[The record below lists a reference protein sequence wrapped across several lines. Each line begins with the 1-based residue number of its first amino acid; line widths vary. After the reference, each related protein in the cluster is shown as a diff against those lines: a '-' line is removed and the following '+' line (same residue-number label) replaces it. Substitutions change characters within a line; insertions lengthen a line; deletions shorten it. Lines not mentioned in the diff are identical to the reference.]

1 MGYTSFVSK
10 LAALGIAG
18 ISVDICGVE
27 SNGTEDV
34 YTSATTIAL
43 PFNAGYFLADKVP
56 VGTYRVKV
64 DQSSLPANFLRFTTS
79 VDQFVTVAG
88 NECAPSYFGILP
100 LPTYIALMAFNAT
113 PAPEGVSVTWST
125 GVEEDHLGFQLY
137 RSPAINGARV
147 PVGSFFHS
155 LAAGPGA
162 SYSLLDA
169 GAQSGRYFYWLEDV
183 GFREKRTVHGPARVE
198 LVSAAV
204 TASDPLEIDAAPV
217 EGLVKILASEG
228 GVVRS
233 SRCYRSMCNRLL
245 AGVFGGSYKPPPLL

>member
-64 DQSSLPANFLRFTTS
+64 GQSSLPASFLRFTTS
-79 VDQFVTVAG
+79 VDQLVTVAG
-88 NECAPSYFGILP
+88 NECASTCFGILP

-137 RSPAINGARV
+137 RSPAISGARV

-155 LAAGPGA
+155 LQRDRERATVCWMPEPSPGA
-162 SYSLLDA
+162 TST
-169 GAQSGRYFYWLEDV
+169 GWKMWVSGRSVRF
-183 GFREKRTVHGPARVE
+183 T
-198 LVSAAV
+198 
-204 TASDPLEIDAAPV
+204 
-217 EGLVKILASEG
+217 GLPG
-228 GVVRS
+228 S
-233 SRCYRSMCNRLL
+233 SLFPQR
-245 AGVFGGSYKPPPLL
+245 